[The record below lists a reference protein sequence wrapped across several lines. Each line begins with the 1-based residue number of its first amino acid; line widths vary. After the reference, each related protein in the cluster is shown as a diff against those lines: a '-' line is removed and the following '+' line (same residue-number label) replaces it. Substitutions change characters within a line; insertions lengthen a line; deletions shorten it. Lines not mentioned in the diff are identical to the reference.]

1 MLKLVRNERQPAG
14 AINTLEV
21 LVALP
26 ILVLV
31 AVAILEFSL
40 LWSANLRVKEASR
53 AAARVVSLPAANFA
67 ELQQAATRAA
77 VQALADA
84 RLANNLQLHV
94 EPGAHTGDLVMAEV
108 VVPMTAASP
117 DLLDFFGFSLRDRV
131 LVGQTV
137 MRKE

>member
-84 RLANNLQLHV
+84 RLANHLQLHV